1 MDKLVKLTISIKA
14 PPEVG
19 REAMLAAMRK
29 LREGGH
35 QHMITDPGHCHTIS
49 DPNHTHGIIM
59 PTLDR
64 VVVDPEAEMRA
75 RNLMT
80 VRALPCE
87 RE

>member
-1 MDKLVKLTISIKA
+1 MDKHVRITLSIKA

-35 QHMITDPGHCHTIS
+35 QPLSSDPGHCHTIS
-49 DPNHTHGIIM
+49 DPGHTHGVIV
-59 PTLDR
+59 PTLER